1 MTMSWYSAALFCQG
15 SVAQVLTE
23 SQMLVAR
30 GTRDTAS
37 AFMVLGRATEEL
49 VRMLVE
55 SIVP

>member
-1 MTMSWYSAALFCQG
+1 MSWYSATLFCQG